1 MIQYFQLLMQI
12 YSYYK
17 SFAWLYW
24 RRSFCFGTQRAR
36 LHICRCEGIWP
47 KGYTNDGVS
56 DDYKKERKGINNQR
70 EACLGNPNSEKDR
83 GCGEGCTWNEV
94 LKWYQFQTGKIIPGF
109 QHLGWDVTEA
119 RLGLGTQIGGR
130 NNIHDNKKS
139 LWVRSGHM
147 EESQTWKSTV
157 GDKMACHHQK
167 WVSNR
172 EGGFEALLLGLTGW
186 GILNIELREVR
197 GEHFDHRSWLD
208 LTPAEWPAM
217 TTLQQDS
224 GPSKLPGSRAD
235 PIKKF
240 LQPTSLCSRAPP
252 RNKYIPQSL
261 SLSLSVFCFWSWFPY
276 LGPYFFNT
284 WDKCSGLVHW
294 KDPEGSS
301 REGGGRGDRDGEY
314 M

>member
-1 MIQYFQLLMQI
+1 MIQYFQLLMQV
-12 YSYYK
+12 YFYDK

-36 LHICRCEGIWP
+36 LQICRCEGIWP

-56 DDYKKERKGINNQR
+56 DDYREEMEGVNNQR

-119 RLGLGTQIGGR
+119 RLGLGTQIDGR

-157 GDKMACHHQK
+157 GAKMAGHRQK

-186 GILNIELREVR
+186 GILNIELMR
-197 GEHFDHRSWLD
+197 GERWAVWSQELIGFDPSTVACNDYSPTRLWALKA
-208 LTPAEWPAM
+208 PR
-217 TTLQQDS
+217 LQSRPHKRIPSAHKPLLQDFS
-224 GPSKLPGSRAD
+224 
-235 PIKKF
+235 
-240 LQPTSLCSRAPP
+240 Q
-252 RNKYIPQSL
+252 
-261 SLSLSVFCFWSWFPY
+261 
-276 LGPYFFNT
+276 
-284 WDKCSGLVHW
+284 
-294 KDPEGSS
+294 E
-301 REGGGRGDRDGEY
+301 
-314 M
+314 